1 MSNAEIQDKPLIIQS
16 DRTLMLDVH
25 SESANSCRDQIIA
38 FSELVKA
45 PEHVH
50 TYYISPISLWNATSA
65 GLSTSEILE
74 RLERWSRFQIPQ
86 NVVRFIE
93 DVSSR
98 FGKLILHPGT
108 EENYTLEVTDPF
120 IAKAIAS
127 NSNLSKTVLKTADP
141 GVCYQ

>member
-1 MSNAEIQDKPLIIQS
+1 MNNAEIQDKPLIIQS

-25 SESANSCRDQIIA
+25 SEAANSCRDQIIA

-86 NVVRFIE
+86 NVARFIE

-108 EENYTLEVTDPF
+108 EDRYRLEVTDPF

-127 NSNLSKTVLKTADP
+127 NSSLAKPS
-141 GVCYQ
+141 